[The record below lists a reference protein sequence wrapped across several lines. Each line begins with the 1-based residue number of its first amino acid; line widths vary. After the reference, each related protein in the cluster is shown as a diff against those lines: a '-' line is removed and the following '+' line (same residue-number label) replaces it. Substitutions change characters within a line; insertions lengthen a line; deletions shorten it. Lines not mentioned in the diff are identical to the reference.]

1 MLQIGS
7 PKFKL
12 LKEKI
17 DDKEIDGVH
26 FNVESIQGLTLKVRH
41 NANDDISAKTIIKKL
56 IANDPEFKN
65 AYTNIQ
71 MIDENGRIL

>member
-26 FNVESIQGLTLKVRH
+26 FKVESTQGLTLKVSH
-41 NANDDISAKTIIKKL
+41 DAKDDASAKAVVKKL
-56 IANDPEFKN
+56 IASDADFKN